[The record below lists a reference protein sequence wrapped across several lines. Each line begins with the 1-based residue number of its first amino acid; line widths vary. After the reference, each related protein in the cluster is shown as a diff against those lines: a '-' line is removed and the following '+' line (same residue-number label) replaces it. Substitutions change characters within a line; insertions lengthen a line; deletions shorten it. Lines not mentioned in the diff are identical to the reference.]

1 MELTIYLAKVFGIAL
16 VIMGAAIMLRRR
28 YFVPVFGAF
37 VEERLT
43 RAVVSMIELVAA
55 LFLIVGHNVWSPA
68 PAAIISLVG
77 WMAVIEASAY
87 LLLPDEVV
95 EGIIDTFNKP
105 AWYLFGGLLSI
116 VLGIYLAGFG
126 FGLW

>member
-16 VIMGAAIMLRRR
+16 VIIGAGVMLRRR

-43 RAVVSMIELVAA
+43 RAIVSIIELIAG
-55 LFLIVGHNVWSPA
+55 LFLVVGHNVWSPA
-68 PAAIISLVG
+68 PAAIISLLG
-77 WMAVIEASAY
+77 WMAVIEASTY
-87 LLLPDEVV
+87 LLLPDELV
-95 EGIIDTFNKP
+95 EGIIETFNKP

-116 VLGIYLAGFG
+116 AVGIYLAGFG